1 MNAFDPT
8 LVRFVLNLIGAVSAL
23 LAAGLWFR
31 STTVSMPDRLDA
43 IAAELQRVGRW
54 NAWAAGATCI
64 SARRSV
70 CIFCLRRRNREN
82 HRLANILSGFPCR
95 TMSWQ

>member
-1 MNAFDPT
+1 MNSFDPT
-8 LVRFVLNLIGAVSAL
+8 LVHLVINLIGALSAVD
-23 LAAGLWFR
+23 AAGLWFR

-64 SARRSV
+64 SALSQ
-70 CIFCLRRRNREN
+70 CL
-82 HRLANILSGFPCR
+82 HFLLTSA
-95 TMSWQ
+95 

>member
-8 LVRFVLNLIGAVSAL
+8 VVRLVINLIGAGSAVV
-23 LAAGLWFR
+23 AAGLWFR

-43 IAAELQRVGRW
+43 IAVELQRVGRW

-64 SARRSV
+64 SALSQ
-70 CIFCLRRRNREN
+70 CL
-82 HRLANILSGFPCR
+82 HFLFTAP
-95 TMSWQ
+95 

>member
-1 MNAFDPT
+1 MHYFDPT
-8 LVRFVLNLIGAVSAL
+8 LVRLIINLIGATSAL
-23 LAAGLWFR
+23 IAAGLWFR

-64 SARRSV
+64 SALSQ
-70 CIFCLRRRNREN
+70 CL
-82 HRLANILSGFPCR
+82 HFLFASA
-95 TMSWQ
+95 

>member
-23 LAAGLWFR
+23 VAAELWFR

-43 IAAELQRVGRW
+43 IAMELQRVGRW

-64 SARRSV
+64 SALSQ
-70 CIFCLRRRNREN
+70 CL
-82 HRLANILSGFPCR
+82 HFLFSAA
-95 TMSWQ
+95 